1 MKLQENGKKNFCE
14 VTNMIKIINETKC
27 DNQKPLLRMQLQYT
41 YDRLHVDRSE
51 SSFGGKPALTRK
63 EIQHG
68 NNLVEQSRQIT
79 AW

>member
-1 MKLQENGKKNFCE
+1 MYE
-14 VTNMIKIINETKC
+14 VTNMIKIINEIKY

-41 YDRLHVDRSE
+41 YNRLYVDRSE
-51 SSFGGKPALTRK
+51 SSFGGRPALTQK

-68 NNLVEQSRQIT
+68 NKLVEQARQIT